1 MPRIPLFLMI
11 AALGLASTHVLA
23 APQAS
28 AYVPPAGAVLFADSP
43 MLNTFTVK
51 MYGSTHAPSELVAEY
66 TKALGAPASNVEGCT
81 NWTAS
86 HAATA
91 ASGAPVALKICAIE
105 EEERAELVGLP
116 REANSLIA
124 IISIK

>member
-1 MPRIPLFLMI
+1 MI
-11 AALGLASTHVLA
+11 ATLGVGSTYVLA

-28 AYVPPAGAVLFADSP
+28 AYVPPAGAVLFADNP
-43 MLNTFTVK
+43 MLNTFTLK

-66 TKALGAPASNVEGCT
+66 TKVLGAPSDSVEGCT

-86 HAATA
+86 DAAT
-91 ASGAPVALKICAIE
+91 ASGAPVALKICAIKE
-105 EEERAELVGLP
+105 QERAELVGLP